1 MRCLLVPSVVLV
13 AVVALATGRGQEP
26 AKVDVLARPLTR
38 VAFGSCGD
46 QDKPMPIYDAI
57 VAAKPELFLFLG
69 DNIYADID
77 ETTNKLIPAAKI
89 TPARIQSK
97 YDVLGKHA
105 GFQKLKATC
114 PLLATWDD
122 HDFGANDAGE
132 EFVHKDESQRM
143 FLDFFGAVAT
153 DPWCTQKGVY
163 SAAVF
168 GPPGKRVQVIMLDTR
183 YHRTALTK
191 ENAPRPG
198 ERYLRYR
205 PRTEPGATVLGEAQ
219 WKWLESQIKQPA
231 EVRLIGS
238 SIQLV
243 ADEHGFEMWANF
255 PKERERFYDLV
266 KKTGAGG
273 VVVLSGD
280 RHLGEI
286 SLDPTT
292 VGYPLYDVTS
302 SGLNQGSKGWRAPEK
317 NTHRVAAMPYGDN
330 FGMVL
335 IDWIDDNPRLT
346 LQLRDEDG
354 DVMSAVKVRLATLKP
369 TGKAPPAAQQKLPAG
384 ILTPAEAAVKVGQ
397 KVTVQYA
404 VASTGGATNLYLN
417 SARDF
422 RAKDNFAVALTP
434 QAKAGPWANA
444 TGATFQGKTIRA
456 TGTVQAVSGS
466 ARIEVTDPAN
476 LTIVE

>member
-1 MRCLLVPSVVLV
+1 MSRLLILPIVLV
-13 AVVALATGRGQEP
+13 ALVP
-26 AKVDVLARPLTR
+26 AAAQPPAPAALTR
-38 VAFGSCGD
+38 IGFGSCGD

-57 VAAKPELFLFLG
+57 VAAKPELFVFLG

-105 GFQKLKATC
+105 GFLKLKAMC

-143 FLDFFGAVAT
+143 FLDFFGAAAT
-153 DPWCTQKGVY
+153 DPRRTQKGVY
-163 SAAVF
+163 TAATY
-168 GPPGKRVQVIMLDTR
+168 GPPGKRVQVIVLDTR
-183 YHRTALTK
+183 YHRTKLQRAK
-191 ENAPRPG
+191 APPPG
-198 ERYLRYR
+198 ERVPPYL
-205 PRTEPGATVLGEAQ
+205 PNSDPGATVLGEEQ
-219 WKWLESQIKQPA
+219 WKWLEARLKEPA
-231 EVRLIGS
+231 DVRIVAS

-243 ADEHGFEMWANF
+243 ADEHGWEKWANF
-255 PKERERFYDLV
+255 PGERERFYELV
-266 KKTGAGG
+266 RSTKASG

-292 VGYPLYDVTS
+292 VGYPLYDITS

-317 NTHRVAAMPYGDN
+317 NSHRVAAMPYGDN
-330 FGMVL
+330 FGMIL
-335 IDWIDDNPRLT
+335 IDWTDNPRLT

-354 DVMSAVKVRLATLKP
+354 DVMSAAKVRLATLKP
-369 TGKAPPAAQQKLPAG
+369 TGAIAVRPKLPDG
-384 ILTPAEAAVKVGQ
+384 VLTPAEAAAKVGQ

-434 QAKAGPWANA
+434 AAKAGPWATA

-466 ARIEVTDPAN
+466 ARIEVTDPAQ
-476 LTIVE
+476 LVLVE

>member
-1 MRCLLVPSVVLV
+1 MTDMRRALPIVAVLV
-13 AVVALATGRGQEP
+13 AVASLAP
-26 AKVDVLARPLTR
+26 ARPPGPGPAAPLTR
-38 VAFGSCGD
+38 IAFGSCGD
-46 QDKPMPIYDAI
+46 QDRPLPIFDSI

-97 YDVLGKHA
+97 YDVLAKHP
-105 GFQKLKATC
+105 GYGKLKATC
-114 PLLATWDD
+114 PLMATWDD

-143 FLDFFGAVAT
+143 FLDFFGAAP
-153 DPWCTQKGVY
+153 DDSRRKQKGVY
-163 SAAVF
+163 TAATY

-183 YHRTALTK
+183 YHRTKLQRAK
-191 ENAPRPG
+191 APPPG
-198 ERYLRYR
+198 ERVPPYL
-205 PRTEPGATVLGEAQ
+205 PNTDAGATVLGEEQ
-219 WKWLESQIKQPA
+219 WTWLEAQLQQPA
-231 EVRLIGS
+231 EVRIVAS
-238 SIQLV
+238 SIQIV
-243 ADEHGFEMWANF
+243 ADEHGWEKWANF
-255 PKERERFYDLV
+255 PKERDRFYELV
-266 KKTGAGG
+266 RKTGTAG

-286 SLDPTT
+286 SLDATS

-302 SGLNQGSKGWRAPEK
+302 SGLNQGAKAWRAPEK
-317 NTHRVAAMPYGDN
+317 NSHRVAAMPYGDN

-335 IDWIDDNPRLT
+335 IDWSTDNPRLT

-369 TGKAPPAAQQKLPAG
+369 SGVAAGPRPKLPDG
-384 ILTPAEAAVKVGQ
+384 VLTPAEAAAKAGQ
-397 KVTVQYA
+397 KVTVQFP
-404 VASTGGATNLYLN
+404 VASTGGMTNLYLN

-434 QAKAGPWANA
+434 AAKAGPWADA
-444 TGATFQGKTIRA
+444 TGATFLGKTIRA
-456 TGTVQAVSGS
+456 TGTVQVVSGS
-466 ARIEVTDPAN
+466 ARIEVAMPGQ
-476 LTIVE
+476 LVIVE

>member
-1 MRCLLVPSVVLV
+1 MRCVLVPSVVLV
-13 AVVALATGRGQEP
+13 AVVAFAPGRGQEP
-26 AKVDVLARPLTR
+26 PKVDVLARPL
-38 VAFGSCGD
+38 
-46 QDKPMPIYDAI
+46 KPMPIYDAI
-57 VAAKPELFLFLG
+57 VGARPELFLFLG

-77 ETTNKLIPAAKI
+77 ETTSKLIPAAKI
-89 TPARIQSK
+89 TPARIRSK
-97 YDVLGKHA
+97 YDVLGRHA

-132 EFVHKDESQRM
+132 EFVHKDESQRL
-143 FLDFFGAVAT
+143 FLDFFGAAAT
-153 DPWCTQKGVY
+153 DPRRTQKGVY
-163 SAAVF
+163 TAAVY

-183 YHRTALTK
+183 YHRTGLTK
-191 ENAPRPG
+191 ETTPRPG

-205 PRTEPGATVLGEAQ
+205 PSTEPGATVLGEEQ
-219 WKWLESQIKQPA
+219 WKWLDAQLKQPA

-255 PKERERFYDLV
+255 PKERERFYELV
-266 KKTGAGG
+266 RSTKAGG

-317 NTHRVAAMPYGDN
+317 NSHRVAAMPYGDN

-335 IDWIDDNPRLT
+335 IDWTDDNPRLT

-354 DVMSAVKVRLATLKP
+354 DVMSAVKVRLSTLKP
-369 TGKAPPAAQQKLPAG
+369 TGAAGGRPKLPAG
-384 ILTPAEAAVKVGQ
+384 VLSPAEAAAKLGQ
-397 KVTVQYA
+397 TVTVQYA

-434 QAKAGPWANA
+434 RAKAGPWVTA

-456 TGTVQAVSGS
+456 TGTVQAVGGS
-466 ARIEVTDPAN
+466 PRIEVTDPAN

>member
-1 MRCLLVPSVVLV
+1 MRRLVPLAAVLV
-13 AVVALATGRGQEP
+13 GIVALVP
-26 AKVDVLARPLTR
+26 AAAQPPAAAPLTR
-38 VAFGSCGD
+38 IGFGSCGD

-57 VAAKPELFLFLG
+57 VAAKPELFVFLG

-105 GFQKLKATC
+105 GFLNLKATC

-143 FLDFFGAVAT
+143 FLDFFGAAPT
-153 DPWCTQKGVY
+153 DPRRTQKGVY
-163 SAAVF
+163 TAATY
-168 GPPGKRVQVIMLDTR
+168 GPPGKRVQVIVLDTR
-183 YHRTALTK
+183 YHRTKLTK
-191 ENAPRPG
+191 EKAPRPG
-198 ERYLRYR
+198 ERYLRYL
-205 PRTEPGATVLGEAQ
+205 PSTEPGATVLGEEQ
-219 WKWLESQIKQPA
+219 WTWLEKQLKEPA
-231 EVRLIGS
+231 EVRIVAS

-266 KKTGAGG
+266 RNTKASG

-286 SLDPTT
+286 SLDAKS

-317 NTHRVAAMPYGDN
+317 NSHRVAAMPYGDN
-330 FGMVL
+330 FGMIL
-335 IDWIDDNPRLT
+335 IDWSDNPRLT
-346 LQLRDEDG
+346 LQLRDEEG
-354 DVMSAVKVRLATLKP
+354 DVMSAVKVRLSTLKSS
-369 TGKAPPAAQQKLPAG
+369 GAPIAVRPKLPDG
-384 ILTPAEAAVKVGQ
+384 VLTPAEAAAKVGQ

-404 VASTGGATNLYLN
+404 VQSTGGATNLYLN

-434 QAKAGPWANA
+434 AAKAGPWATA

-466 ARIEVTDPAN
+466 PRIEIADPAQ
-476 LTIVE
+476 LVLVE